1 MIGNAAL
8 TCQANGEWTG
18 LAPIC
23 EGTTEVGL
31 VGERVVGWLSEFE
44 VVVRALLFTC
54 LHWQAVAFW
63 PGSLDFVY
71 V

>member
-54 LHWQAVAFW
+54 LHW
-63 PGSLDFVY
+63 
-71 V
+71 

>member
-1 MIGNAAL
+1 MIGNASL

-44 VVVRALLFTC
+44 VPLYLLAQVGRCF
-54 LHWQAVAFW
+54 LAWF
-63 PGSLDFVY
+63 S
-71 V
+71 